1 MQVSTLGW
9 KLAVG
14 WKPAGDSGKYSAPT
28 PDIVAVL
35 LSAFGWK
42 PVDTCSSAKVVE
54 LGEPKPTMMS
64 SKSVMAMVLR
74 MDTQFEKNRHL
85 NEPIYSMKLLTRML
99 VVGRI
104 MRMAAKKTT
113 RGCPHDLVWLTGW
126 SRLVGPL
133 VPDGW
138 PAGPCWLSG

>member
-1 MQVSTLGW
+1 MKRSGLDVEMVGLYFHFFLCAAGWMQVSTLGW

-54 LGEPKPTMMS
+54 LGNTKSRRRS
-64 SKSVMAMVLR
+64 SKSAMEMVLR
-74 MDTQFEKNRHL
+74 MDMYVRT
-85 NEPIYSMKLLTRML
+85 YL
-99 VVGRI
+99 V
-104 MRMAAKKTT
+104 
-113 RGCPHDLVWLTGW
+113 
-126 SRLVGPL
+126 
-133 VPDGW
+133 
-138 PAGPCWLSG
+138 

>member
-1 MQVSTLGW
+1 MLWGSLVSGDSPSGIPNGALDGSFSGMKRSGLDIEMVGLYFHFLLCADGWMQVSTLGW

-42 PVDTCSSAKVVE
+42 PVDTCSSAKVEE

-74 MDTQFEKNRHL
+74 MDR
-85 NEPIYSMKLLTRML
+85 
-99 VVGRI
+99 
-104 MRMAAKKTT
+104 
-113 RGCPHDLVWLTGW
+113 
-126 SRLVGPL
+126 
-133 VPDGW
+133 
-138 PAGPCWLSG
+138 